1 MINLIDDRISSM
13 PRPLTNLDLDLV
25 RTFVTIA
32 SVGNFTRA
40 AETLRRQQ
48 STISLQ
54 VQRLEDALGQKLID
68 RNPRSVRLTSEGE
81 IFLAYARRLLD
92 LNDEVVARVSE
103 PYMQGVVRLGT
114 PEDFATRHLPDV
126 LARFAQAYPAV
137 ALEVTCDLT
146 LNLLERFHKGAFDLA
161 LIKRE
166 RLSDAGGIRVWRE
179 PLVWVRAN
187 RDFWTTEGLLPLVVS
202 PAPCVYRKRATEA
215 LDRARRRWRIA
226 YTCGSL
232 AGSLAAV
239 KAGLGMTVL
248 PKDMVPPDLHIIDGR
263 PLPDLKDTEIALL
276 QKERLSVPAQR
287 LKEHV
292 VRSLG

>member
-1 MINLIDDRISSM
+1 M

-54 VQRLEDALGQKLID
+54 VQRLEDALGQKLIN
-68 RNPRSVRLTSEGE
+68 RTPRSMRLTSEGE
-81 IFLAYARRLLD
+81 MFLGHARRLLD
-92 LNDEVVARVSE
+92 LNDEVVARVNE
-103 PYMQGVVRLGT
+103 PYMQGIVRLGT
-114 PEDFATRHLPDV
+114 PEDFATRHLPNV

-146 LNLLERFHKGAFDLA
+146 LNLLDRFRKGAFDVA

-179 PLVWVRAN
+179 PLVWVRAD
-187 RDFWTTEGLLPLVVS
+187 RDFWASEGQLPLVVS

-215 LDRARRRWRIA
+215 LDRARRPWRIA

-248 PKDMVPPDLHIIDGR
+248 PKDMVPPELHIIDGK

-276 QKERLSVPAQR
+276 QRERLSLPAGR
-287 LKEHV
+287 LRDHIIS
-292 VRSLG
+292 SLG